1 MDLQN
6 ECASLAETLQHGYH
20 ESGVTIDKAAA
31 VAGTT
36 PDSVKNL
43 LYGKTVAQNFFIV
56 CSLFKLFGISV
67 DQYIDNLDA
76 LPPPELPH
84 DVMLSDQ
91 FLAALNRQADSHAR
105 EIEIYKQ
112 ELAKAD
118 AQRTA
123 DRQAVVNSDLR
134 HSHRETRQFIV
145 IVLLLIVIVGV
156 FLYDLFNPQTGFV
169 RHILARLRSSVRNF
183 IA

>member
-1 MDLQN
+1 MDLQK
-6 ECASLAETLQHGYH
+6 ECASLAETLQRGCR

-76 LPPPELPH
+76 LPPPELPP

-91 FLAALNRQADSHAR
+91 FLTALNRQADSHAR

-112 ELAKAD
+112 QLAKAD

-123 DRQAVVNSDLR
+123 DRQAVVDSDLR
-134 HSHRETRQFIV
+134 HSHRETRQFVV
-145 IVLLLIVIVGV
+145 IILLLIVMVGI
-156 FLYDLFNPQTGFV
+156 FLYDLFNPKAGFI
-169 RHILARLRSSVRNF
+169 RDFLARFQMSARNF

>member
-6 ECASLAETLQHGYH
+6 ECTSLAETLQRGYR

-56 CSLFKLFGISV
+56 CSLFKLFNISV

-105 EIEIYKQ
+105 EIEI
-112 ELAKAD
+112 
-118 AQRTA
+118 
-123 DRQAVVNSDLR
+123 
-134 HSHRETRQFIV
+134 
-145 IVLLLIVIVGV
+145 
-156 FLYDLFNPQTGFV
+156 
-169 RHILARLRSSVRNF
+169 
-183 IA
+183 

>member
-1 MDLQN
+1 MDLQS
-6 ECASLAETLQHGYH
+6 ECTSLAETLQRGCR
-20 ESGVTIDKAAA
+20 ESGLSIDKAASA
-31 VAGTT
+31 VGVT

-43 LYGKTVAQNFFIV
+43 LYGKTSAQNFFVV

-76 LPPPELPH
+76 LPPPELPES
-84 DVMLSDQ
+84 VMLSDQ

-123 DRQAVVNSDLR
+123 DRQAVVNSDVR
-134 HSHRETRQFIV
+134 HSRRETRQFVV
-145 IVLLLIVIVGV
+145 IVLLLIVMVGI
-156 FLYDLFNPQTGFV
+156 FLYDLFNPQTGFI
-169 RHILARLRSSVRNF
+169 RHFWTSLRTSTRNF